1 MTNPFKI
8 SEEEKNRILGL
19 HETYKNTQGGLI
31 IEQEDVVVVDNKNP
45 NYETEMAELTSLGY
59 EIWHKAGEIEK
70 EEIEDMRKGAE
81 EENYD
86 FEVLYDGEGGI
97 VTFTRER
104 SETKEWEN
112 KDEDKKDDESKVR
125 DDAKIQKAKRDF
137 EAYFR
142 NKISGQ
148 QINIY
153 SSRKTRDAQ
162 KQKGGF
168 MDKGLIASVIFA
180 QASGSNPAPI
190 RNKNKQIIGME
201 LGLTD
206 DKGSIRYKC
215 SSNLEKLEDSVQY
228 ILANGKK
235 GGRWKEWI
243 GPKDFVDV
251 AMKTLCSKLH
261 IYMKEMSKVPST
273 TKFGDKVTTSK
284 KSDDGGLFSS

>member
-8 SEEEKNRILGL
+8 SDEEKNRILGL

-31 IEQEDVVVVDNKNP
+31 AEQEEEVVVEDNKNP
-45 NYETEMAELTSLGY
+45 NYEAEMAALLDLGY
-59 EIWHKAGEIEK
+59 V
-70 EEIEDMRKGAE
+70 EDSYAEDLEDLENMKVDAE
-81 EENYD
+81 EANQELE
-86 FEVLYDGEGGI
+86 FLYDLEGI
-97 VTFTRER
+97 IRTFTRDK
-104 SETKEWEN
+104 SETKEWEQKKDPKT
-112 KDEDKKDDESKVR
+112 KDESNVR
-125 DDAKIQKAKRDF
+125 DQSKIDSAKRDF

-168 MDKGLIASVIFA
+168 MDKGLIASVVFA
-180 QASGSNPAPI
+180 KASGNNPLPI
-190 RNKNKQIIGME
+190 RNRKEQIIGME

-215 SSNLEKLEDSVQY
+215 SSDLQKLEASVQY

-261 IYMKEMSKVPST
+261 IYMKEMSKVPATS
-273 TKFGDKVTTSK
+273 KFGDKTTVSK
-284 KSDDGGLFSS
+284 KDDGGGLFS